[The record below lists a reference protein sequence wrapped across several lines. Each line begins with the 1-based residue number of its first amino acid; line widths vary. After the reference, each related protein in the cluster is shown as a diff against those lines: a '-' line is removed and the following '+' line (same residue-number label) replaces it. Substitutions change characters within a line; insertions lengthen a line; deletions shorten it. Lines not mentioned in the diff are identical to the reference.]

1 MKRFKKFIINRIFN
15 KRQQA
20 IIANAIWFSEHTYR
34 RRNQIDGA
42 AEVKQVSNEI
52 GYLFENKHTYTQEEV
67 DVIVKNTLNE
77 VGDKVQ
83 QEVNNHVEK
92 AFRKGITK
100 GVEKAFKTITDIL
113 SKHENTEPLAV
124 GSVIDTKKC
133 EECNHNDDCIVF
145 NVIKEFEAEE
155 KEEQKQ
161 PSQPEN
167 EKSGKTEEEKT
178 DNGSEDQESGNF
190 DTADT
195 ASDAAK
201 LSKEKETE

>member
-1 MKRFKKFIINRIFN
+1 MKCLKKFIINRIFN

-52 GYLFENKHTYTQEEV
+52 GYLFENKRTYTQEEV

-77 VGDKVQ
+77 VGERVQ
-83 QEVNNHVEK
+83 QEVNNHVEN
-92 AFRKGITK
+92 AFHNGITK
-100 GVEKAFKTITDIL
+100 GAEKAFKAITDIL
-113 SKHENTEPLAV
+113 SKHENIEQLVV
-124 GSVIDTKKC
+124 GGIIDTKKC
-133 EECNHNDDCIVF
+133 EDCDHNDDCTVF
-145 NVIKEFEAEE
+145 NIIKEFEEKE
-155 KEEQKQ
+155 KEEQNQ

-167 EKSGKTEEEKT
+167 EKSDKTEEEKT
-178 DNGSEDQESGNF
+178 DNGSEEQESGNSN
-190 DTADT
+190 TTDT